1 MYIFTKKQL
10 ASGAS
15 RRNASTY
22 AAYAKTQLYRD
33 ASRGN
38 YLTRLFFAA
47 S

>member
-1 MYIFTKKQL
+1 MYISIKNQL

-15 RRNASTY
+15 RPNASTY
-22 AAYAKTQLYRD
+22 AAYAKTRLYRA

-38 YLTRLFFAA
+38 YLTRLYFAA